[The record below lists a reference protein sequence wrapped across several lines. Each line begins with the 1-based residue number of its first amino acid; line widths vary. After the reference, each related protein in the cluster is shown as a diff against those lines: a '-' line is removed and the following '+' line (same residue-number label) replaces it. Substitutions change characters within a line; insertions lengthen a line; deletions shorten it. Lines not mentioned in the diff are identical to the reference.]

1 MLSKHIRVKD
11 FPRTESSDINM
22 LPAPYALPAVRIPQ
36 EMRDSMGRLN
46 VRFDAQSLREMF
58 FNCQGRLNRKPF
70 ILRLFG
76 VIFFCTFVAILLYTL
91 FYSGFGSK
99 TVADGAAIVISI
111 VEVIAIL
118 QPFFFRLIADLPED
132 SMEAQVVQALNL
144 FTILL
149 IVCLMLIRGKHGPNQ
164 YGEDPLEN

>member
-58 FNCQGRLNRKPF
+58 FNCQGRLNRKPYD
-70 ILRLFG
+70 LGMGQPL
-76 VIFFCTFVAILLYTL
+76 AILYL
-91 FYSGFGSK
+91 
-99 TVADGAAIVISI
+99 
-111 VEVIAIL
+111 VIAIL

-144 FTILL
+144 FTMLL
-149 IVCLMLIRGKHGPNQ
+149 IVCLMLIRGKQGPNQ